1 MSSLHVCFLEHNVW
15 PCQWLTFL
23 FVRQIIPIRYHP
35 LSAKFLRILELTK
48 WNANTFHCEWVIA
61 VFCVSSFTLQLLSW
75 GPACFF
81 VKWMFQGKM
90 SDNNSKTDEN
100 NDVEKVEQMPRK
112 ITWDKAF
119 NSLTE
124 KHKYELTKR
133 LRNSITFIL
142 SGCNAVNFSMLYC
155 RIPPPPSPPFFFN
168 RFVPKPK
175 KKGSQ

>member
-1 MSSLHVCFLEHNVW
+1 
-15 PCQWLTFL
+15 
-23 FVRQIIPIRYHP
+23 
-35 LSAKFLRILELTK
+35 
-48 WNANTFHCEWVIA
+48 
-61 VFCVSSFTLQLLSW
+61 
-75 GPACFF
+75 
-81 VKWMFQGKM
+81 M

-155 RIPPPPSPPFFFN
+155 QNHFFATD
-168 RFVPKPK
+168 VMLW
-175 KKGSQ
+175 